1 MVRGRSFRHCAY
13 AEGSVAMLCFLSA
26 GVVPTFPD
34 WYEYGKSQPG
44 NSRASKYT
52 ARGAGSNTALS
63 YPSHIICSLPYQP
76 GLICSY

>member
-34 WYEYGKSQPG
+34 WYEYGKSPPG
-44 NSRASKYT
+44 KSQASKYT
-52 ARGAGSNTALS
+52 ARAGGGGAG
-63 YPSHIICSLPYQP
+63 
-76 GLICSY
+76 GE

>member
-13 AEGSVAMLCFLSA
+13 AAGSVAMLCFLSA

-44 NSRASKYT
+44 NSQASKYT
-52 ARGAGSNTALS
+52 ARGAGVIPHCLILPISFVLL
-63 YPSHIICSLPYQP
+63 HINL
-76 GLICSY
+76 G